1 MPRVL
6 WNTLAVM
13 TVAVIS
19 MLAATSAPAQ
29 SVAEFYRGKTIH
41 MVIGYGAGGG
51 YDLYGR
57 LAAEFLGKH
66 IPGNPNVVPQNMPG
80 GGSFRAAQFLHSV
93 AAKDGTYLGSVSQ
106 TLALDTAMA
115 EKRLLD
121 ATELPY
127 LGRLTT
133 NIDTGVALLKT
144 GIKSFD
150 DVRKKQYSVGTTGGA
165 STAVLLPSS
174 LNAFGGAQFKLV
186 KGYQGAAEVL
196 IALERGEVE
205 VAGAVGVPNLLTR
218 HPDWLKGGATILY
231 QAALNRHPLL
241 PNVPTLPELGLTD
254 EGKMVLR
261 AIASTAEIG
270 RSILTTP
277 GVPPE
282 RLSALRKAFAEMVK
296 DPAFLAAA
304 KKRNITIEPGTG
316 EAMDEIVRETMR
328 TPKNVLKNIS
338 KLVN

>member
-1 MPRVL
+1 MEGAMSRALFGMV
-6 WNTLAVM
+6 V
-13 TVAVIS
+13 
-19 MLAATSAPAQ
+19 LAATGLATASAHSQ
-29 SVAEFYRGKTIH
+29 TVADFYRGKTIH

-57 LAAEFLGKH
+57 IAAEFLGRH
-66 IPGNPNVVPQNMPG
+66 IPGNPTIVPQNMPG
-80 GGSFRAAQFLHSV
+80 GGSFRAAQFLHSA

-144 GIKSFD
+144 GIRSFD
-150 DVRKKQYSVGTTGGA
+150 DVRKKQFAVGTTGGA
-165 STAVLLPSS
+165 STAVLLPAS
-174 LNAFGGAQFKLV
+174 LNAFGGARFKLV
-186 KGYQGAAEVL
+186 KGYQGAADVL

-205 VAGAVGVPNLLTR
+205 IAGAVGVPNLLTR
-218 HPDWLKGGATILY
+218 HPDWLKGGATVVY

-254 EGKMVLR
+254 EGRMVLR

-282 RLSALRKAFAEMVK
+282 RLAALRKAFADMLK
-296 DPAFLAAA
+296 DSAFLAAA
-304 KKRNITIEPGTG
+304 RKRNITIEPGTG
-316 EAMDEIVRETMR
+316 EAMDEIVRDTMQ
-328 TPKNVLKNIS
+328 TPKSVLKSIQT
-338 KLVN
+338 LVN

>member
-1 MPRVL
+1 
-6 WNTLAVM
+6 
-13 TVAVIS
+13 
-19 MLAATSAPAQ
+19 
-29 SVAEFYRGKTIH
+29 
-41 MVIGYGAGGG
+41 
-51 YDLYGR
+51 
-57 LAAEFLGKH
+57 
-66 IPGNPNVVPQNMPG
+66 MPG

-150 DVRKKQYSVGTTGGA
+150 DVRKKQFSVGTTGGA

>member
-1 MPRVL
+1 MASVL
-6 WNTLAVM
+6 RNAMAVMALAV
-13 TVAVIS
+13 
-19 MLAATSAPAQ
+19 TSALTVTPSAAQ
-29 SVAEFYRGKTIH
+29 SVADFYRGKTIH

-57 LAAEFLGKH
+57 IAAEFLGKH
-66 IPGNPNVVPQNMPG
+66 IPGNPTVVPQNMPG
-80 GGSFRAAQFLHSV
+80 GGSFRAAQYLHSV

-174 LNAFGGAQFKLV
+174 LNAYGGARFKLV

-205 VAGAVGVPNLLTR
+205 LAGAVGVPNLLTR
-218 HPDWLKGGATILY
+218 HPDWLKGGATIVY

-241 PNVPTLPELGLTD
+241 PNVPTLPELALTG

-282 RLSALRKAFAEMVK
+282 RLAALRKAFAEMVK
-296 DPAFLAAA
+296 DPAFLAVA

-328 TPKNVLKNIS
+328 TPKNVLANIS
-338 KLVN
+338 KLVK

>member
-1 MPRVL
+1 
-6 WNTLAVM
+6 
-13 TVAVIS
+13 
-19 MLAATSAPAQ
+19 
-29 SVAEFYRGKTIH
+29 
-41 MVIGYGAGGG
+41 
-51 YDLYGR
+51 
-57 LAAEFLGKH
+57 
-66 IPGNPNVVPQNMPG
+66 MPG
-80 GGSFRAAQFLHSV
+80 GGSFRAAQFLYSV

-121 ATELPY
+121 ATALPY

-150 DVRKKQYSVGTTGGA
+150 DVRKNQYSVGTTGGA
-165 STAVLLPSS
+165 STAVLLPAS
-174 LNAFGGAQFKLV
+174 LNAYGGAKFKLV
-186 KGYQGAAEVL
+186 KGYQGAADVL
-196 IALERGEVE
+196 LAVERGEVE
-205 VAGAVGVPNLLTR
+205 IAGAVGIPNLLTR

-231 QAALNRHPLL
+231 QAALKRHLLL
-241 PNVPTLPELGLTD
+241 PTVPTLPELGLTE
-254 EGKMVLR
+254 EGKLVLR

-282 RLSALRKAFAEMVK
+282 RLAALRKAFAAMMK
-296 DPAFLAAA
+296 DPAFLATAQ
-304 KKRNITIEPGTG
+304 KRNITLDPGTG

-328 TPKNVLKNIS
+328 TPKNVLKGILTLL
-338 KLVN
+338 K